1 MYASR
6 TGILHDQHEK
16 LHGRAESDAE
26 HGEPAAQ
33 HPDRGVRA
41 EGRQEPQ
48 PIAGSATRRSTAT
61 NSTAPAAVAAIS
73 ACV

>member
-1 MYASR
+1 MDVPNPMPSTANQQPS
-6 TGILHDQHEK
+6 TQI
-16 LHGRAESDAE
+16 
-26 HGEPAAQ
+26 
-33 HPDRGVRA
+33 GVRA
-41 EGRQEPQ
+41 EGRQEHQ